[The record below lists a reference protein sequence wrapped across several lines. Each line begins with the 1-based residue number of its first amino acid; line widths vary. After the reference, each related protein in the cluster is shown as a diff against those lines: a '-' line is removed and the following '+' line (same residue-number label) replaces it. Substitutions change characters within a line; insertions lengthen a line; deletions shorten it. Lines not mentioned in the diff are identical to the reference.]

1 VGEGV
6 ESRGKEPN
14 DEGRKW
20 RCKMKQCGTE
30 WDLGDNRET
39 EVDEKAKPEAKVQG
53 NDQKGCTA
61 HPESG

>member
-39 EVDEKAKPEAKVQG
+39 EVDVTAKPEAKVQ
-53 NDQKGCTA
+53 
-61 HPESG
+61 EEE